1 MYYINWINKTK
12 THDHLSWYRK
22 LIWQNTQS
30 FQKKKTKTKN
40 QEYKLG
46 IELGTERNFL
56 KLLKGIYEEL

>member
-1 MYYINWINKTK
+1 MIISADIEN
-12 THDHLSWYRK
+12 
-22 LIWQNTQS
+22 S
-30 FQKKKTKTKN
+30 FDKIHNPFKKKKKQKQKTKN